1 MKQEIKAIDEAMT
14 LKDREFL
21 SRYGGFGGVMKRP
34 AALQSLPEAKVA
46 EGVSIDDYSTWFA
59 ERFAGAGGDL

>member
-21 SRYGGFGGVMKRP
+21 SRYGGFGGAMKRP
-34 AALQSLPEAKVA
+34 AALQSLPEANLA
-46 EGVSIDDYSTWFA
+46 EGVFIDGFSTYRATRFA
-59 ERFAGAGGDL
+59 EQE